1 MFRHLRTV
9 LDVASTVLVIAV
21 AGVLLWRIYNPAP
34 APGSRAQVEEVT
46 GVTLSADMVRH
57 VRGKGPV
64 ALVAFSDYQCP
75 FCAKHVHENGPSI
88 KSKLLDSGTVRE
100 VFLNFPLPMHL
111 FAQKAGEAAECAAE
125 QGRFWDMHEAI
136 FADAKALGIDNL
148 TRHAEQLK
156 LDVAKFTKCI
166 DSGKTAAAVERDLAE
181 GKRLAVNATPAF
193 FIGLVQPDGGITVR
207 KRINGA
213 APFQEFEK
221 VIKDLQP
228 ARRASIDGDQL
239 VVSLFVK

>member
-1 MFRHLRTV
+1 MFRHFKTV
-9 LDVASTVLVIAV
+9 LDVVSTVLVIAV
-21 AGVLLWRIYNPAP
+21 AGVLLWRTYYPAP
-34 APGSRAQVEEVT
+34 VPGSRPQVEDVKD
-46 GVTLSADMVRH
+46 VTLAADIVRH

-75 FCAKHVHENGPSI
+75 FCARHVQENGPSI
-88 KSKLLDSGTVRE
+88 KSKLLDSGAIRE
-100 VFLNFPLPMHL
+100 VFLNFPLAMHP

-125 QGRFWDMHEAI
+125 QGRFWEMHEAI
-136 FADAKALGIDNL
+136 FADAKSLGIDNL

-166 DSGKTAAAVERDLAE
+166 DSGETAVAVERDLAE

-193 FIGLVQPDGGITVR
+193 FIGLVQADGGITLR

-213 APFQEFEK
+213 AAFEEFEK
-221 VIKDLQP
+221 AIKDLQP
-228 ARRASIDGDQL
+228 ARRASVDATQL
-239 VVSLFVK
+239 LATLLNR